1 MNEGERKINEHF
13 LNKIENSEKKN
24 ETVTALLSYSK
35 NEYLKLIPFFKT
47 KKKKVRSSK
56 DGEPDLG
63 MK

>member
-1 MNEGERKINEHF
+1 MNKGERKINEHF

-47 KKKKVRSSK
+47 KKVRSSK